1 MTTAE
6 TLAAARAITRGTTC
20 FVMPVGD
27 RFKVCRR
34 IDGRVIPLG
43 YRTDPAQLCSWLRKL
58 TATTSKEAA

>member
-1 MTTAE
+1 MTQTE

-34 IDGRVIPLG
+34 VEGRVINLG
-43 YRTDPAQLCSWLRKL
+43 YRTQPASLLAYVRKL
-58 TATTSKEAA
+58 AAH

>member
-1 MTTAE
+1 MTQTE

-34 IDGRVIPLG
+34 VQGRVIYLG
-43 YRTDPAQLCSWLRKL
+43 YRTDGAQLVSWLRKL
-58 TATTSKEAA
+58 TSH

>member
-34 IDGRVIPLG
+34 VDGRVINLG
-43 YRTDPAQLCSWLRKL
+43 YRTDSAQLLAYVRRLASH
-58 TATTSKEAA
+58 